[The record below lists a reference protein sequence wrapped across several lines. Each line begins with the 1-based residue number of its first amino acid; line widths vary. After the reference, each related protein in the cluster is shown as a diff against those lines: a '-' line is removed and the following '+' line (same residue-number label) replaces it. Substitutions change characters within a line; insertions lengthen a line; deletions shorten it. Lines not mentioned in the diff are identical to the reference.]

1 MALTPIIK
9 GMADG
14 AEAIQANFTA
24 IGEIEKGTNANGTYI
39 KFPDGTM
46 ICYGRVSISSLAI
59 KSPWGASYLSPALS
73 VTFPATFVEAPPA
86 IAPNMENTT
95 GDIATWYNVL
105 ASKNSFDGYFGS
117 AVSRTF
123 ACTLSWMAIG
133 RWK

>member
-14 AEAIQANFTA
+14 AEAIQSNFAA
-24 IGEIEKGTNANGTYI
+24 IGITERGTNANGTYI
-39 KFPDGTM
+39 KFSDGTM
-46 ICYGRVSISSLAI
+46 ICSGRVLLSSLAI
-59 KSPWGASYLSPALS
+59 KSPWGALYLSPALS
-73 VTFPATFVEAPPA
+73 VTFPATFIGDPPA
-86 IAPNMENTT
+86 ISPNMENTT

-105 ASKNSFDGYFGS
+105 ASTSSFDGYFGS

-123 ACTLSWMAIG
+123 KCVLSWSAIG

>member
-24 IGEIEKGTNANGTYI
+24 IGVTEKGTNANGTYV
-39 KFPDGTM
+39 KFSDGTM
-46 ICYGRVSISSLAI
+46 ICRGRVSISSLAI
-59 KSPWGASYLSPALS
+59 TSPWGALFLSPALS
-73 VTFPATFVEAPPA
+73 IIYPATFVGEPPA
-86 IAPNMENTT
+86 VSPNMENNT

-105 ASKNSFDGYFGS
+105 SSTSSFDGYFGS
-117 AVSRTF
+117 AVARTF
-123 ACTLSWMAIG
+123 PCRLSWMAIG

>member
-24 IGEIEKGTNANGTYI
+24 IGVTEKGTNANGTYV
-39 KFPDGTM
+39 KFSDGTM
-46 ICYGRVSISSLAI
+46 ICRGRVSISSLAI
-59 KSPWGASYLSPALS
+59 TSPWGALFLSPALS
-73 VTFPATFVEAPPA
+73 ITYPATFVGEPPA
-86 IAPNMENTT
+86 VSPNMENTT

-105 ASKNSFDGYFGS
+105 ASINSFDGYFGS

-123 ACTLSWMAIG
+123 PCKLSWMAIG

>member
-1 MALTPIIK
+1 MTLINIVK

-46 ICYGRVSISSLAI
+46 ICYGRVTLNALNMQNAWGSLFISAEL
-59 KSPWGASYLSPALS
+59 PT
-73 VTFPATFVEAPPA
+73 TFPATFFAPPA
-86 IAPNMENTT
+86 VSVTMANLT
-95 GDIATWYNVL
+95 GDGAIWMNQRSDV
-105 ASKNSFDGYFGS
+105 SSFNGRFVRGT
-117 AVSRTF
+117 ALTF
-123 ACTLSWMAIG
+123 NGTMGWMAVG

>member
-24 IGEIEKGTNANGTYI
+24 IGEIGKGTNANGTYI

-46 ICYGRVSISSLAI
+46 ICYGRVTLNSLNMQSAWGSLFISAKL
-59 KSPWGASYLSPALS
+59 PT
-73 VTFPATFVEAPPA
+73 TFPAIFLTAPVVSVT
-86 IAPNMENTT
+86 MENLT
-95 GDIATWYNVL
+95 GDGAIWMNESSDVG
-105 ASKNSFDGYFGS
+105 SFNGRFVRG
-117 AVSRTF
+117 AALTF
-123 ACTLSWMAIG
+123 TGTMGWMAVG

>member
-46 ICYGRVSISSLAI
+46 ICHNRVALNSINMQ
-59 KSPWGASYLSPALS
+59 SPWGGLFISAKFPT
-73 VTFPATFVEAPPA
+73 TFPATFFAAPVVSVT
-86 IAPNMENTT
+86 MENLT
-95 GDIATWYNVL
+95 GDGAIWMNESSDVG
-105 ASKNSFDGYFGS
+105 SFNGRFVRG
-117 AVSRTF
+117 AALTF
-123 ACTLSWMAIG
+123 TGTMGWMAVG

>member
-46 ICYGRVSISSLAI
+46 ICHNRVALNSINMQSAWGSLFISAEF
-59 KSPWGASYLSPALS
+59 PT
-73 VTFPATFVEAPPA
+73 TFPATFVVPPVVSV
-86 IAPNMENTT
+86 NMENLT
-95 GDIATWYNVL
+95 GDGAIWMNALSTVG
-105 ASKNSFDGYFGS
+105 SFTGRFVRGS
-117 AVSRTF
+117 ALTF
-123 ACTLSWMAIG
+123 TATLGWMAVG

>member
-24 IGEIEKGTNANGTYI
+24 IGVTEKGTNANGTYV
-39 KFPDGTM
+39 KFSDGTM

-59 KSPWGASYLSPALS
+59 KSPWGALFLSPALS
-73 VTFPATFVEAPPA
+73 ITYPATFVGEPPA
-86 IAPNMENTT
+86 VSPNMENNT

-105 ASKNSFDGYFGS
+105 ASLGSFDGYFGS
-117 AVSRTF
+117 AVARTF
-123 ACTLSWMAIG
+123 PCRLSWMAIG

>member
-1 MALTPIIK
+1 MTLINIVK

-46 ICYGRVSISSLAI
+46 ICYGRVTLNALNMQSAWGSLFISPKL
-59 KSPWGASYLSPALS
+59 PT
-73 VTFPATFVEAPPA
+73 TFPATFFAPPVVSVT
-86 IAPNMENTT
+86 MENLT
-95 GDIATWYNVL
+95 GDGAIWMNELSDV
-105 ASKNSFDGYFGS
+105 SSFNGRFVRG
-117 AVSRTF
+117 AALTF
-123 ACTLSWMAIG
+123 NGTMGWMAIG

>member
-24 IGEIEKGTNANGTYI
+24 IGETQKGTNANGTYI
-39 KFPDGTM
+39 KFSDGTM

-59 KSPWGASYLSPALS
+59 TAPWGASYLSPGIH
-73 VTFPATFVEAPPA
+73 VIFPATFVDTPPA
-86 IAPNMENTT
+86 ISPNMENTT
-95 GDIATWYNVL
+95 GDVATWHNVL
-105 ASKNSFDGYFGS
+105 ATTSSFDGYFGS
-117 AVSRTF
+117 ALSRTF
-123 ACTLSWMAIG
+123 PCVLSWMAIG

>member
-46 ICYGRVSISSLAI
+46 ICHTRVALNSINMQN
-59 KSPWGASYLSPALS
+59 PWGALFISAEFPT
-73 VTFPATFVEAPPA
+73 TFPATFFVPPVVSV
-86 IAPNMENTT
+86 NMENLT
-95 GDIATWYNVL
+95 GDGAIWMNALSTVG
-105 ASKNSFDGYFGS
+105 SFTGRFVRGS
-117 AVSRTF
+117 ALTF
-123 ACTLSWMAIG
+123 TATLGWMAVG

>member
-9 GMADG
+9 GMVDG

-46 ICYGRVSISSLAI
+46 ICHNRVALNSINMQ
-59 KSPWGASYLSPALS
+59 SPWGALFISAEFPT
-73 VTFPATFVEAPPA
+73 TFPAMFLVPPVVSV
-86 IAPNMENTT
+86 NMENLT
-95 GDIATWYNVL
+95 GDGAIWMNALSTVG
-105 ASKNSFDGYFGS
+105 SFSGRFVRGS
-117 AVSRTF
+117 ALTF
-123 ACTLSWMAIG
+123 TATLGWMAVG

>member
-46 ICYGRVSISSLAI
+46 ICHNRVALNSINMQSAWGSLFISA
-59 KSPWGASYLSPALS
+59 KLPT
-73 VTFPATFVEAPPA
+73 TFPATFFAAPVVSVT
-86 IAPNMENTT
+86 MENLT
-95 GDIATWYNVL
+95 GDGAIWMNESSDVG
-105 ASKNSFDGYFGS
+105 SFNGRFVRG
-117 AVSRTF
+117 AALTF
-123 ACTLSWMAIG
+123 TGTMGWMAVG

>member
-24 IGEIEKGTNANGTYI
+24 IGVTEKGTNANGTYV
-39 KFPDGTM
+39 KFSDGTM
-46 ICYGRVSISSLAI
+46 ICHGRVPIGSLAI
-59 KSPWGASYLSPALS
+59 TGPWGASYLSPAIT
-73 VTFPATFVEAPPA
+73 VTFPATFVESPPA
-86 IAPNMENTT
+86 IATNMENTT

-105 ASKNSFDGYFGS
+105 ASTNSFDGYFGS
-117 AVSRTF
+117 AVPRTF
-123 ACTLSWMAIG
+123 PCTLSWMAIG